1 MLKSDSERMVRR
13 AIEDTDA
20 KFTEEQIQA
29 LSQMILKIVSQQVEE
44 MLALWRPSGGGGGGG
59 RPY

>member
-1 MLKSDSERMVRR
+1 MVRR

>member
-44 MLALWRPSGGGGGGG
+44 MLALWRPSGGGGGG

>member
-29 LSQMILKIVSQQVEE
+29 LSQMILKIVSAQVEE